1 MFRPILIIF
10 KGLPGTGK
18 TTLARKLEQE
28 LRWNQIN
35 RDDIKEQLL
44 DEKGDMPD
52 LGRQSYDIMWDT
64 LEKNL
69 ADGKSIICDT
79 NINHPLA
86 LQHFSRIQQNTNA
99 RIVVLECFCRDE
111 EEHRRR
117 LDSRKQMNLSSFWID
132 SWEKYQEYL
141 KSDDNQGDYEIPYQ
155 VIRIDTSQPIEL
167 PELVAQIFQD
177 EG

>member
-1 MFRPILIIF
+1 M
-10 KGLPGTGK
+10 
-18 TTLARKLEQE
+18 TLCGIHWR
-28 LRWNQIN
+28 
-35 RDDIKEQLL
+35 
-44 DEKGDMPD
+44 
-52 LGRQSYDIMWDT
+52 
-64 LEKNL
+64 KNL

-167 PELVAQIFQD
+167 PELVAQIFRMRVRKSD
-177 EG
+177 HGPNESWPGKLVNCMKPRR